1 MRVAVVSDVH
11 SNLAALEAVLAD
23 LGSVDAVWHLGD
35 IVGYGPQPQAVVG
48 RLREAG
54 AIGVRGNH
62 DDAAAGGESI
72 EFFNPDGYRAIQW
85 TRTQIDERTRLF
97 LASLP
102 ATTVPDGSDFTLAHG
117 SPSDPIWEY
126 LDSPA
131 AAGRNLSAFQTRY
144 CLVGHTHVPRVFRE
158 AREQSGPSRVEP
170 VRLGRERGLRL
181 DERRLIIN
189 PGSVGQPRDGD
200 PSASYMLIDV
210 DAGVVTWHRVEYDVA
225 ATQAAILAAGLP
237 PDLARRL
244 SFGM

>member
-1 MRVAVVSDVH
+1 
-11 SNLAALEAVLAD
+11 
-23 LGSVDAVWHLGD
+23 
-35 IVGYGPQPQAVVG
+35 
-48 RLREAG
+48 LREAG

-62 DDAAAGGESI
+62 DDAAAGGQSI

-85 TRTQIDERTRLF
+85 TRTRIDERTRVF
-97 LASLP
+97 LATLP
-102 ATTVPDGSDFTLAHG
+102 ETTVPDGSDFTLAHG

-158 AREQSGPSRVEP
+158 ARERPGPSRVEP
-170 VRLGRERGLRL
+170 VRLGRESRLRL

-210 DAGVVTWHRVEYDVA
+210 DAGLVTWHRVEYDVA
-225 ATQAAILAAGLP
+225 ATQAAILEAGLP